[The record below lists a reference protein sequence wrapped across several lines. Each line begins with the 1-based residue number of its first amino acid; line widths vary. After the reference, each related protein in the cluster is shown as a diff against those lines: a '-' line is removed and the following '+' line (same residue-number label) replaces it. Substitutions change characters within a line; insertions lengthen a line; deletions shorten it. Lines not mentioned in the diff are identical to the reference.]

1 LFDLFEDRR
10 GDQAIRD
17 FAKCDHRGLVV
28 LELNHWVGSMS
39 DATRALRRDEHH
51 LENVFDV
58 FEAIFDGNTGHGLFP
73 VKAAEFKAAEC
84 RGSRCGRVSLY
95 N

>member
-1 LFDLFEDRR
+1 
-10 GDQAIRD
+10 
-17 FAKCDHRGLVV
+17 
-28 LELNHWVGSMS
+28 MS

-58 FEAIFDGNTGHGLFP
+58 FEAIFDGNTSHGRFP

-84 RGSRCGRVSLY
+84 RGNRCNSVSSY
-95 N
+95 NQML